1 MADRKINGI
10 VKQALELG
18 PTLLFFLIYLRLRD
32 QTFSLGGADYSGFI
46 VAALIFVPIL
56 LLSMGILWALTGKL
70 SRLQAFTAILVLVFG
85 GLTAWFNDE
94 RFFKMKTTLVYG
106 LFAAVLGVGLL
117 RGRSY
122 LEWVMAELLPMQ
134 PEGWMILTRR
144 LALMFA
150 GLATANELIWRNLS
164 TDTWVKLETFAMPLA
179 LMAFLVWQIM
189 ALQRFVIEPE
199 DPGDG

>member
-1 MADRKINGI
+1 MAERKING
-10 VKQALELG
+10 VLKQVLELG
-18 PTLLFFLIYLRLRD
+18 PTLLFFMIYLRLRD
-32 QTFSLGGADYSGFI
+32 QTFTLGGTEYSGFI

-56 LLSMGILWALTGKL
+56 LGAMGILWALTGQL
-70 SRLQAFTAILVLVFG
+70 SRLQVFTAVLVIVFG

-106 LFAAVLGVGLL
+106 LFATVLGVGLL
-117 RGRSY
+117 QGRSY
-122 LEWVMAELLPMQ
+122 LAWVMAEVLPMQ

-150 GLATANELIWRNLS
+150 GLATANELIWRSFS
-164 TDTWVKLETFAMPLA
+164 TDTWVKLETFGMPVA

-189 ALQRFVIEPE
+189 ALQRFVIEPD
-199 DPGDG
+199 DPKDG